1 MGSGDFEISSRHVS
15 SRWRPG
21 NGTTE
26 RIAMTINTTCPLCH
40 ETIGHRAMK
49 IEPVLAGRVAL
60 HDYSCPSCG
69 VFLFIDADG
78 ALSDDAIMERID
90 RHRQEIVESY
100 KSRFAG

>member
-1 MGSGDFEISSRHVS
+1 
-15 SRWRPG
+15 
-21 NGTTE
+21 
-26 RIAMTINTTCPLCH
+26 MTINTTCPLCH